1 MWLKSDLC
9 IYTPVIVL
17 RVANHATSSTLNKSK
32 HIKGLL
38 STILFKYFDPVV
50 FMTVC
55 LNFNL
60 WYDLLC
66 QPKTST

>member
-1 MWLKSDLC
+1 MTCVFSQL
-9 IYTPVIVL
+9 VL

-55 LNFNL
+55 LIFNL

>member
-1 MWLKSDLC
+1 MTCVFIRQL
-9 IYTPVIVL
+9 VL

-32 HIKGLL
+32 HIKGLII

-55 LNFNL
+55 LIFNL

-66 QPKTST
+66 QLKTST